1 MSQVEEV
8 TITSLEDYL
17 LEVKK
22 LYIEETEKTES
33 APRFIYRGQK
43 NANWKLQSSATV
55 RLLNESKVELKY
67 PSQLN
72 PLFLGYLD
80 QMVDEVRLTYPSIYK
95 DLDHLEI
102 MAHLQHNRVATGL
115 IDFTY
120 SSLVALW
127 FACEEDNQNEEG
139 KYNDGKVFCMNV
151 NYKGNRIEEIR
162 TKDELKKGVESF
174 FENDGRWYI
183 WQPAIGNPNV
193 ETQRLTMQQS
203 VFLFG
208 MPSVEEKMLAKVF
221 LVLADNKRNIHQ
233 ELEYMGITEK
243 NLFSDLAGFIE
254 RNSKTKYYNKRLGV
268 HYYDKKLKGRRSFTN
283 LYQRGMFYLALEEY
297 RKAIEDFT
305 EATGLVDVEKYQKST
320 AYVGSGWAKSRLD
333 MVTEAV
339 MDYTEAIRF
348 NPQNDGAYTNRGWIR
363 YKLGKHAEAIN
374 DLKKSLEINPG
385 NMAASNILKK
395 IEGELK
401 I

>member
-1 MSQVEEV
+1 MSQIEEV

-22 LYIEETEKTES
+22 LYMEETEKAES

-43 NANWKLQSSATV
+43 NASWKLQSSATV
-55 RLLNESKVELKY
+55 RLLNESELEFKY
-67 PSQLN
+67 PFQISS
-72 PLFLGYLD
+72 LFLGYLD
-80 QMVDEVRLTYPSIYK
+80 QMVDEVRLTYPNIYK
-95 DLDHLEI
+95 NLDHLEI

-151 NYKGNRIEEIR
+151 NYKDSKIEEIR
-162 TKDELKKGVESF
+162 TKDELKKDVESF
-174 FENDGRWYI
+174 FKNDGRWYI

-221 LVLADNKRNIHQ
+221 IVLADNKRNMHQ

-268 HYYDKKLKGRRSFTN
+268 HYYDKKLKRKRSFTN

-297 RKAIEDFT
+297 KKAIEDFT
-305 EATGLVDVEKYQKST
+305 EATGLVDVEKYQKSI

-333 MVTEAV
+333 MVAEAV
-339 MDYTEAIRF
+339 MDYTEAIRL
-348 NPQNDGAYTNRGWIR
+348 NSQNDGAYTNRGWLQ

-374 DLKKSLEINPG
+374 DLKKSLEINSG
-385 NMAASNILKK
+385 NLTASNILKR